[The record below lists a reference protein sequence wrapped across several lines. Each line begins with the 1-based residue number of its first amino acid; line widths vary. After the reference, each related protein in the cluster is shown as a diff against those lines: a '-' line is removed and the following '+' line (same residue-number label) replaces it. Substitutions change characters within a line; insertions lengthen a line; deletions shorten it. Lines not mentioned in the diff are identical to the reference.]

1 MKRRKKA
8 NPLEEYIPSKP
19 VKKTTRKI
27 TRTLIKTVLF
37 LSVMFVAEW
46 VAPRYAPFNTLR
58 HTTFSEVPGIG
69 PWIQDTV
76 PLIQDLSF
84 YYTLAVFLTLL
95 IIPSVLKAQSIM
107 NEPMNEKKQLRK
119 LRRIHSRMDYV
130 QFATFIGMAYVLL
143 NTFFFSLA
151 NVSGSSMNDNFFDQ
165 DDVIISHAM
174 DRLTYGD
181 VVVVQVE
188 SEYFLKRVVGLPG
201 DNVSIES
208 GAVYVNGTVLDEPYL
223 GDVQTLCYGG
233 PNCDLTLS
241 DTEYYV
247 LGDNRTNST
256 DSRALGAIESDA
268 FFGHVIFILRPFD
281 RIGPVQ
287 P

>member
-1 MKRRKKA
+1 M
-8 NPLEEYIPSKP
+8 
-19 VKKTTRKI
+19 RKI

-58 HTTFSEVPGIG
+58 HTTFAEVPGMG

-84 YYTLAVFLTLL
+84 YYTLVVILTLL
-95 IIPSVLKAQSIM
+95 IIPSALNAQSIM
-107 NEPMNEKKQLRK
+107 NDPMNERKQLRK

-130 QFATFIGMAYVLL
+130 QFATFIGMAYVLM
-143 NTFFFSLA
+143 NTFFLSLA

-174 DRLTYGD
+174 DQLTYGD

-201 DNVSIES
+201 DNVAIEN
-208 GAVYVNGTVLDEPYL
+208 GAVYVNGTALDEPYL

-233 PNCDLTLS
+233 PNCELTLS
-241 DTEYYV
+241 DREYYV

-256 DSRALGAIESDA
+256 DSRALGAIDKEA
-268 FFGHVIFILRPFD
+268 FFGHVIFILRPLD
-281 RIGPVQ
+281 RFGIVRP
-287 P
+287 

>member
-1 MKRRKKA
+1 M
-8 NPLEEYIPSKP
+8 EEYIPSKP
-19 VKKTTRKI
+19 VKKSTRKI

-37 LSVMFVAEW
+37 LSVMFGAEW
-46 VAPRYAPFNTLR
+46 IAPRYAPFNTLR

-69 PWIQDTV
+69 PWIQETI

-84 YYTLAVFLTLL
+84 YYTLVVILTLL

-174 DRLTYGD
+174 SDLTYGD

-188 SEYFLKRVVGLPG
+188 AEYFLKRVVGLPG
-201 DNVSIES
+201 DTVSIES
-208 GAVYVNGTVLDEPYL
+208 GAVIVNGTALDEPYL
-223 GDVQTLCYGG
+223 GDVQTMCYGG
-233 PNCDLTLS
+233 ANCTVTLS
-241 DTEYYV
+241 ESQYYV

-256 DSRALGAIESDA
+256 DSRALGAIEFED

>member
-8 NPLEEYIPSKP
+8 VPLEEYIPSKP
-19 VKKTTRKI
+19 VKKNTRKI

-69 PWIQDTV
+69 PWIQDTI

-84 YYTLAVFLTLL
+84 YYTLVVILTLL
-95 IIPSVLKAQSIM
+95 IIPSVLNAQSIM
-107 NEPMNEKKQLRK
+107 NEPMNERKQLRK

-174 DRLTYGD
+174 DNLTYGD

-208 GAVYVNGTVLDEPYL
+208 GAVYVNGTALDEPYL

-233 PNCDLTLS
+233 INCDITLS
-241 DTEYYV
+241 ETEYYV

-256 DSRALGAIESDA
+256 DSRALGPIESDA